1 MDTSNV
7 NRVPGRSRL
16 SWFVRLQ
23 QAMTR
28 RSLSKILRR
37 PVDAPESPAV
47 MAHLPLLAPAYGLLE
62 TALLRG
68 RALDPR
74 LGELARAR
82 AATIHGCPW

>member
-1 MDTSNV
+1 MGTSKGG
-7 NRVPGRSRL
+7 RVPGRARL
-16 SWFVRLQ
+16 SPVVRVQ

-28 RSLSKILRR
+28 RTLSRLLRR
-37 PVDAPESPAV
+37 RVDAPESPAV

-68 RALDPR
+68 RAVDPR
-74 LGELARAR
+74 LAELARAR

>member
-1 MDTSNV
+1 MANANAS
-7 NRVPGRSRL
+7 RVPGRGRL
-16 SWFVRLQ
+16 SWVVRVQ
-23 QAMTR
+23 QAATR
-28 RSLSKILRR
+28 RSLSKLLRR
-37 PVDAPESPAV
+37 RVDAPESAEV

-74 LGELARAR
+74 LAELARAR

>member
-1 MDTSNV
+1 M
-7 NRVPGRSRL
+7 
-16 SWFVRLQ
+16 
-23 QAMTR
+23 
-28 RSLSKILRR
+28 SKLLGR
-37 PVDAPESPAV
+37 PVEAPEGPRV

-62 TALLRG
+62 AALMRG

>member
-1 MDTSNV
+1 
-7 NRVPGRSRL
+7 
-16 SWFVRLQ
+16 VRLQ
-23 QAMTR
+23 QSLTR
-28 RSLSKILRR
+28 RALSKLLRR
-37 PVDAPESPAV
+37 PVEAPEGPRV

-62 TALLRG
+62 TALVRG

>member
-1 MDTSNV
+1 MPEGSTG
-7 NRVPGRSRL
+7 RVPRRARL
-16 SWFVRLQ
+16 SFVVRFQ
-23 QAMTR
+23 QGLTKKT
-28 RSLSKILRR
+28 LSKMLRR
-37 PVDAPESPAV
+37 PAAAPETPAV

-62 TALLRG
+62 TALVRG

>member
-1 MDTSNV
+1 V
-7 NRVPGRSRL
+7 RV
-16 SWFVRLQ
+16 Q
-23 QAMTR
+23 QAVTR
-28 RSLSKILRR
+28 KTLSKMLRMHAE
-37 PVDAPESPAV
+37 APEAPAV

-62 TALLRG
+62 TALVRG

>member
-1 MDTSNV
+1 MTTSV
-7 NRVPGRSRL
+7 SPRARL
-16 SWFVRLQ
+16 SWVVQLQ
-23 QAMTR
+23 QAFTR
-28 RSLSKILRR
+28 RALSKLLRR
-37 PVDAPESPAV
+37 PVGAPESPRV

-62 TALLRG
+62 AALLRG